1 MKIVAE
7 KAVSQQGKEYTKVVA
22 ILENFKDPAKTKEM
36 FASMSD
42 EAKEQFAEHAVDD
55 NGRLAMMIDEF
66 KSEMGISCETVK
78 TPDKTWV
85 ATRLYFKTLV
95 PIEWVEKKVY
105 KNIFEIREAL
115 GRQNIYGN
123 SIEDEE

>member
-7 KAVSQQGKEYTKVVA
+7 KAISNSGKEYTRVVA
-22 ILENFKDPAKTKEM
+22 ILDNFKDPAKTKEM

-55 NGRLAMMIDEF
+55 NGTLAMMIDEF

-95 PIEWVEKKVY
+95 PVEWVEKKVY
-105 KNIFEIREAL
+105 KDIFEIREAL
-115 GRQNIYGN
+115 G
-123 SIEDEE
+123 IEDEE

>member
-7 KAVSQQGKEYTKVVA
+7 KAVSQQGKEYTKVTA
-22 ILENFKDPAKTKEM
+22 ILENFKDPAKTKQM

-55 NGRLAMMIDEF
+55 NGTLAMMIDEF

-95 PIEWVEKKVY
+95 PTERVEKKVY
-105 KNIFEIREAL
+105 KDIFEIREAL
-115 GRQNIYGN
+115 G
-123 SIEDEE
+123 IEDEE